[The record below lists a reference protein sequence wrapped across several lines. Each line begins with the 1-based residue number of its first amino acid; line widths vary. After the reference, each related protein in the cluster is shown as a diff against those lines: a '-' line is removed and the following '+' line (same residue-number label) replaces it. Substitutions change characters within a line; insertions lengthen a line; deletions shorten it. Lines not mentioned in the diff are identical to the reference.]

1 MDMGTSV
8 HDKID
13 TEDRKE
19 NFWWKDKESIMDR
32 G

>member
-1 MDMGTSV
+1 V

-19 NFWWKDKESIMDR
+19 NFWWKDKESIMER
-32 G
+32 RWVQKL